1 MGRKARIVT
10 VICAI
15 AIFFVSPSLVYAILG
30 PYCFPDSFG
39 TQILLS
45 KPGVRYSLA
54 EPSLRDILLRDILIA
69 EEPITYPSHYNPET
83 RVILRYECLFIR
95 IEIPYRE
102 VPVAITEWIIGDAEI
117 TALRFEEASEFGW
130 DAKVSSRCG
139 WTTPEGERIS
149 VESYLL
155 KKGDVGIDICPAE
168 CAWSHCPGEWGPP
181 AVTWVRGAETET
193 QAVAKVWRYDAAT
206 FPEGMGS
213 EVADVLTAI
222 GFSSDKEAILKGVAE
237 CRVTQPLN
245 LAPAID
251 IDPEEFDWEEAM
263 KTELLWLRDNG
274 VITGLSD
281 RDIVEASAA
290 CQWGR
295 TIVFRDGKWKPYY
308 QTHYYPD
315 LAANDYDPIGGDE
328 QSKVVLPDLSPKD
341 CGEAEL
347 GKIPPSFNWMWVAI
361 GAAIGAIIV
370 LGIGF
375 FVWRWKLAS
384 SVRRG

>member
-54 EPSLRDILLRDILIA
+54 EPSLRDILTA

-95 IEIPYRE
+95 IEIPSRE
-102 VPVAITEWIIGDAEI
+102 VPAAITEWIIGDAEI
-117 TALRFEEASEFGW
+117 TALRFGEASEFGW

-168 CAWSHCPGEWGPP
+168 CAMSHCPGEWGPP
-181 AVTWVRGAETET
+181 SPAWVREAETET
-193 QAVAKVWRYDAAT
+193 QAVAKIWRYDAAT
-206 FPEGMGS
+206 FPEGMGN

-237 CRVTQPLN
+237 YKVTQPLN
-245 LAPAID
+245 LAPAVD
-251 IDPEEFDWEEAM
+251 IDPEEFDWVEAM

-308 QTHYYPD
+308 QTHYYPEV
-315 LAANDYDPIGGDE
+315 AANDYDPIGGDE
-328 QSKVVLPDLSPKD
+328 GDEVVLPDLSPKD
-341 CGEAEL
+341 CDEAGLGE
-347 GKIPPSFNWMWVAI
+347 IPPSFNWMWVAI
-361 GAAIGAIIV
+361 GAAIGAIMA